1 MAPVHGLWKV
11 GQGTVGAAC
20 VAPPLLLPPLPL
32 LEPPDF
38 GWRLLRLPERLVL
51 EVAPLDP
58 PPGQLPP
65 LEPPERCC
73 GAGVEGRPA
82 AAARRAVE
90 GGAHGDL
97 LE

>member
-20 VAPPLLLPPLPL
+20 MAPPLLLPPLPL

-51 EVAPLDP
+51 EVAPPDSPLGPLP
-58 PPGQLPP
+58 PP
-65 LEPPERCC
+65 EPPERCC
-73 GAGVEGRPA
+73 GAGAEGRPA

-90 GGAHGDL
+90 GGAHDDL

>member
-20 VAPPLLLPPLPL
+20 VVSPPLPPPLPL

-51 EVAPLDP
+51 EVAPPDP
-58 PPGQLPP
+58 PPGPLPP
-65 LEPPERCC
+65 PEPPER
-73 GAGVEGRPA
+73 
-82 AAARRAVE
+82 
-90 GGAHGDL
+90 
-97 LE
+97 